1 MIVHEAEKLR
11 PDLIMMGSRGRQGL
25 TRFVLGSV
33 SHAVL
38 HQAPCPVLVFE

>member
-1 MIVHEAEKLR
+1 MIIHEAEKVR
-11 PDLIMMGSRGRQGL
+11 PDVIMMGSRGRQGF

-38 HQAPCPVLVFE
+38 HHAACAVLVFE